1 MKADKIWFDDRRIYL
16 KTDEGE
22 TGSLPLKGFPRLYN
36 ATPEQRERYTLS
48 PMGIHWEELD
58 EDLSFA
64 GFFEQQEEPDNE
76 LARLFDDFPEINMS
90 RFARILGL
98 NQSLLAK
105 YLSGVKNPS
114 KERQRA
120 ILDALHRLGRELQSA
135 ELT

>member
-1 MKADKIWFDDRRIYL
+1 
-16 KTDEGE
+16 
-22 TGSLPLKGFPRLYN
+22 
-36 ATPEQRERYTLS
+36 
-48 PMGIHWEELD
+48 MGIHWEELD
-58 EDLSFA
+58 EGLSFA
-64 GFFEQQEEPDNE
+64 GFFEQKEPDNE

-114 KERQRA
+114 EERKRA
-120 ILDALHRLGRELQSA
+120 ILDALHRLDRELQST